1 MARLYSVEDLSGDKF
16 LDYAGFWYLSNIPL
30 RITLDEW
37 NAMLD
42 DGWPPLDGPKIFAH
56 PLFTL
61 RQFLAWSPGLDYHE
75 LLVVVLRDSLCNPS
89 IKPKQ
94 FVPIKRDRYRA
105 RKKCLEYL
113 VSKGCVEIIEKTKD
127 PS

>member
-42 DGWPPLDGPKIFAH
+42 DCWPPIDGLKVFAH

-61 RQFLAWSPGLDYHE
+61 RQWLSWDPHLDYHE
-75 LLVVVLRDSLCNPS
+75 LFEVVLRRGGKSKRFIPS
-89 IKPKQ
+89 
-94 FVPIKRDRYRA
+94 KRDRYRA
-105 RKKCLEYL
+105 RKDVLAYL
-113 VSKGCVEIIEKTKD
+113 IKHGCVEIIEPKTKD